1 MKPHKQPL
9 RYSLIAVG
17 LLLLATGFTISKIR
31 TPPNRTENI
40 SPTSEI
46 HQSSRSPHPTSSEL
60 HRTLTS
66 IDTQLGPERLLRLI
80 ATIAGSNLD
89 TLPDLANHF
98 TNDGAALK
106 LITLHWLNLD
116 PNHCLNFLI
125 ESRMEQEGGFSFALL
140 YHLSERWIAE
150 DLSAFVS
157 AIEKLPLQARQ
168 WWGFIDRYCDI
179 VEIDYRLGFRL
190 MRGAELTGLSANS
203 SQVDQLAGKQPKKLA
218 DDLPQLTS
226 GFALTHAL
234 QQVAHEWAKSE
245 PEEALAYA
253 ATIPGQRGLLMSSQA
268 LTSWTTLHP
277 EAAATWLTDH
287 PNARIQD
294 ELRPSLL
301 RAWSKKDPE
310 AAHQYGLTN
319 LTGFRQRQALRLI
332 EPDEIPK

>member
-40 SPTSEI
+40 SRTSEI

-60 HRTLTS
+60 HRTFTS

-106 LITLHWLNLD
+106 LITLHWFN
-116 PNHCLNFLI
+116 
-125 ESRMEQEGGFSFALL
+125 
-140 YHLSERWIAE
+140 
-150 DLSAFVS
+150 
-157 AIEKLPLQARQ
+157 
-168 WWGFIDRYCDI
+168 
-179 VEIDYRLGFRL
+179 
-190 MRGAELTGLSANS
+190 
-203 SQVDQLAGKQPKKLA
+203 
-218 DDLPQLTS
+218 
-226 GFALTHAL
+226 
-234 QQVAHEWAKSE
+234 
-245 PEEALAYA
+245 
-253 ATIPGQRGLLMSSQA
+253 